1 LINNDLLAR
10 YALGDLSAEERQRV
24 ERERLIDNETRE
36 VIENDLIDSYIR
48 GALSPPLRQLFEER
62 FLDTPEKR
70 HRVEVAGLFMDPALR
85 ARVASPAIETLA
97 KGSVRSFPW
106 AHIWATKPIAAL
118 AGLAMVGCAWLAL
131 QNRHLR
137 AELHEAQAQQVLR
150 RQIDDLRRQLA
161 DRTASAAG
169 AEKESNSQTA
179 AGRLTSRPASISV
192 LLAPGLLR
200 HGGANRRGHLLT
212 IPAGVSYLV
221 VRLSLQR
228 SDYPAFVAILETAD
242 GKQIR
247 RIEGLTSIMG
257 PKNREVDLSLPA
269 QLLAEDEYI
278 VTLSGV
284 GMDGKIKV
292 LDLYSL
298 TVAR

>member
-10 YALGDLSAEERQRV
+10 YALGDLSQEERQRV
-24 ERERLIDNETRE
+24 ERERLIDNEMRE
-36 VIENDLIDSYIR
+36 VIENDLIDSYVR

-97 KGSVRSFPW
+97 KGGVRSFPW
-106 AHIWATKPIAAL
+106 AHNWATNPIAAL
-118 AGLAMVGCAWLAL
+118 AGLAMVGCTWLAL

-137 AELHEAQAQQVLR
+137 AELHEAQEQQVLR

-161 DRTASAAG
+161 DRPAAAG
-169 AEKESNSQTA
+169 AEKESNSQA
-179 AGRLTSRPASISV
+179 VAGPLTSRPASISI

-200 HGGANRRGHLLT
+200 HGGANRRAHLLT

-242 GKQIR
+242 GRQIR
-247 RIEGLTSIMG
+247 RIQGLTSIMG
-257 PKNREVDLSLPA
+257 PRNREVDLSLPA

-284 GMDGKIKV
+284 GADGKIKV